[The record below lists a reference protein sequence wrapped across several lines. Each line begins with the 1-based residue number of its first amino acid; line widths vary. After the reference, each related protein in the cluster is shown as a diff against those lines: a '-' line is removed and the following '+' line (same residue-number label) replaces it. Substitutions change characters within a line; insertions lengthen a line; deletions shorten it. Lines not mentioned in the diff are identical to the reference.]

1 MAEAAQYGEAKSK
14 SVIGK
19 AMGKYPE
26 LRSSAKDL
34 LAIIDEIISEVNSM
48 NKEDLEPYI
57 PLKKPKVEKVF
68 ERELPP
74 LNNSDSVVLRFAPG
88 PSGPLHL
95 GHTRALALN
104 NYYKKRYG
112 GKLILRLEDTN
123 PNAIDSEA
131 YEMIQSDLNWLN
143 IEADEIIIQSDR
155 IELYYQEIRKIIA
168 EGGAYVTS
176 SDAEEWRYLKN
187 QKKWQVQWKKYR

>member
-57 PLKKPKVEKVF
+57 PLKKPRLKK
-68 ERELPP
+68 L
-74 LNNSDSVVLRFAPG
+74 LKGNY
-88 PSGPLHL
+88 HL
-95 GHTRALALN
+95 
-104 NYYKKRYG
+104 
-112 GKLILRLEDTN
+112 
-123 PNAIDSEA
+123 
-131 YEMIQSDLNWLN
+131 
-143 IEADEIIIQSDR
+143 
-155 IELYYQEIRKIIA
+155 
-168 EGGAYVTS
+168 
-176 SDAEEWRYLKN
+176 
-187 QKKWQVQWKKYR
+187 